1 LIARD
6 DDANV
11 VGRSV
16 FMIDGLKVTITGE
29 ELHKLLER
37 RAALHRERAAHWERE
52 RERTP
57 EEQRPEEQREDALV
71 LPDHICEN
79 EADRHEWRAEVLD
92 FLREHLEPMEVYR
105 LGEGDLEFGELL
117 PEEPGWMEQEE
128 YEERNRIGF
137 ELERLRR
144 EVAPHFYAYDRTEP
158 GAVVAPAPLDA
169 GS

>member
-29 ELHKLLER
+29 ELRQLLER
-37 RAALHRERAAHWERE
+37 RAELHRGRAAHWQRE
-52 RERTP
+52 LERTP
-57 EEQRPEEQREDALV
+57 EQQTEEAPL
-71 LPDHICEN
+71 LPDQICEN
-79 EADRHEWRAEVLD
+79 EADRHEWRADVLD
-92 FLREHLEPMEVYR
+92 FLREHLEPLEVYR
-105 LGEGDLEFGELL
+105 LGESDLEFGELL
-117 PEEPGWMEQEE
+117 PEEPGWMQQEE

-144 EVAPHFYAYDRTEP
+144 EVAPHFYSYDRREP
-158 GAVVAPAPLDA
+158 TSPAASVP
-169 GS
+169 